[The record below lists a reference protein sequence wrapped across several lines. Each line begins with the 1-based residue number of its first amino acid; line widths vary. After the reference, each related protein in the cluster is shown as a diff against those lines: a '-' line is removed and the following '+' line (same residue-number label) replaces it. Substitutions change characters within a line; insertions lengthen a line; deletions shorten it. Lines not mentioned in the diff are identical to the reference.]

1 MSMKLRLAAGIVLF
15 VGLCAAVVHSQTPKT
30 YKAVFDV
37 SEGGDAY
44 FERVIQKIANL
55 SRDSRL
61 AGHLDIKIV
70 AHSEG
75 IDFMV
80 KAKNQQQ
87 SESIP
92 VLTRAG
98 SGITLQACNNSLA
111 GHNLKPAD
119 LFAGV
124 EVIESGIGE
133 IVLLQQQGYAY
144 FKP

>member
-1 MSMKLRLAAGIVLF
+1 MKFRLAAGLV
-15 VGLCAAVVHSQTPKT
+15 CAIAVCAVALHSEKPKT
-30 YKAVFDV
+30 YKVVFDV

-61 AGHLDIKIV
+61 AGHLDIKVV

-80 KAKNQQQ
+80 KEKNQQQ
-87 SESIP
+87 SENIP
-92 VLTRAG
+92 VLARSG
-98 SGITLQACNNSLA
+98 SGITLKACNNSIV
-111 GHNLKPAD
+111 GHKLKEAD
-119 LFAGV
+119 LFPGV
-124 EVIESGIGE
+124 QVIESGIGE

>member
-1 MSMKLRLAAGIVLF
+1 MKIRWAAAIFF
-15 VGLCAAVVHSQTPKT
+15 VTVVCAVIGHSQTPKT
-30 YKAVFDV
+30 YKVVFDV
-37 SEGGDAY
+37 SEGGDVY

-55 SRDSRL
+55 SRDTRL

-80 KAKNQQQ
+80 KEKNQQQ
-87 SESIP
+87 SENIP
-92 VLTRAG
+92 VLAKAG
-98 SGITLQACNNSLA
+98 SGITLQACNNSIV
-111 GHNLKPAD
+111 GHKLKQAD
-119 LFAGV
+119 LFSGV
-124 EVIESGIGE
+124 QVIESGVGE

>member
-1 MSMKLRLAAGIVLF
+1 MKTRLAAGILF
-15 VGLCAAVVHSQTPKT
+15 VVAIGAAVLHSQTPRT
-30 YKAVFDV
+30 YKVVFDV
-37 SEGGDAY
+37 GEGGDAY

-55 SRDSRL
+55 TRDTRL

-80 KAKNQQQ
+80 AARNQQQ

-92 VLTRAG
+92 ILTRSG
-98 SGITLQACNNSLA
+98 SGVTLEACNNSIVGHKLA
-111 GHNLKPAD
+111 QAD
-119 LFAGV
+119 LFPGV
-124 EVIESGIGE
+124 QVIESGIGE
-133 IVLLQQQGYAY
+133 LVLLQQQGYAY

>member
-1 MSMKLRLAAGIVLF
+1 MKLRLAFGIL
-15 VGLCAAVVHSQTPKT
+15 AVIAVCSTGVHSQTPKT
-30 YKAVFDV
+30 YKVVFDV
-37 SEGGDAY
+37 GEGGDAY

-61 AGHLDIKIV
+61 SGRLDIKIV

-80 KAKNQQQ
+80 AAKNQQQ

-92 VLTRAG
+92 VLTKSG
-98 SGITLQACNNSLA
+98 SGITLEACNNTMA
-111 GHNLKPAD
+111 GHKLQKTD
-119 LFAGV
+119 LFPGV
-124 EVIESGIGE
+124 QVIESGIGE